1 MKNRHRDQESR
12 WKILWNIDYR
22 YANLNLTEV
31 NGMGNII
38 GAIVLGVIAI
48 ICFVFSYLQFNEKGF
63 LFNNAYIYAS
73 KQERKTMDKKPHYK
87 QSGIVFV
94 LIGIIFLI
102 NAIDMILQTG
112 WLFYLVIG
120 IAIVAIVYA
129 IVSSVMIEKRQ
140 K

>member
-1 MKNRHRDQESR
+1 M
-12 WKILWNIDYR
+12 
-22 YANLNLTEV
+22 NLTEV

>member
-1 MKNRHRDQESR
+1 
-12 WKILWNIDYR
+12 
-22 YANLNLTEV
+22 
-31 NGMGNII
+31 MGKII

-48 ICFVFSYLQFNEKGF
+48 ICFVISYLQFNEKGF
-63 LFNNAYIYAS
+63 LFNNAYISAS
-73 KQERKTMDKKPHYK
+73 KQERETLDKKMHYK

-102 NAIDMILQTG
+102 NAIEMILQTG

-129 IVSSVMIEKRQ
+129 IVSSVMIEKR
-140 K
+140 